1 MVAQNCKCG
10 SNSYK
15 SNPFETLPDLFKCRE
30 YGCLIVSSYSKFQY
44 HKCKS
49 KAEQHYDIDQKEST
63 SSVSTHNVWK
73 SPDIAYSYSYR
84 RTNSCKNKAKIRIP
98 LLPSLLPFQ

>member
-1 MVAQNCKCG
+1 MPRVWMFD
-10 SNSYK
+10 S
-15 SNPFETLPDLFKCRE
+15 
-30 YGCLIVSSYSKFQY
+30 ISSHSKFQY

-98 LLPSLLPFQ
+98 LFPTLLRSSFLFSHFNRSLSISNSNTVC